1 MKHMIDRTC
10 RYWTM
15 RMLMPVIIIAGICV
29 IVSCGHDNVIEA
41 ELVSVDSLIYEDAD
55 SAAVV
60 LAKMKP
66 RMTDASEAARNY
78 YNLLMVKTDDK
89 TKHTHSSDSL
99 ICAVAEYYEQQGD
112 RHLLPEAYY
121 YVGRVNSS
129 CHNGEKALLYFQR
142 ALCED
147 STQVSPYLKSRIY
160 AQMGVIY
167 LRNNLYDEAINMDNL
182 SYYYCKQIGDTT
194 SMRYCEENVRAIR
207 NLASKADSVDNS
219 DRALVL
225 QNVNSKFKSQYLAKR
240 NNELQEKNTETR
252 HLILVIVVCVVAV
265 IAFVWY
271 LLQRRKAKL
280 ASTPDASVATT
291 EHASAVSRQF
301 YDADVNQLLTTHI
314 SDDKV
319 LKPSEWKM
327 VEARLLDSFP
337 DFREKL
343 FSLYNLSETEYRI
356 CMLIKLGI
364 SPTNIA
370 KLTATGKSSVSQSR
384 LRMQQKVFNGEGT
397 AQDWDNFI
405 MSI

>member
-1 MKHMIDRTC
+1 MGDRIHQYWMMKILVPV
-10 RYWTM
+10 
-15 RMLMPVIIIAGICV
+15 MLIAGICV
-29 IVSCGHDNVIEA
+29 IVSCDRGNVLEA
-41 ELVSVDSLIYEDAD
+41 ELVDIDSLIYDDAD

-66 RMTDASEAARNY
+66 QMKDASEAVRNY
-78 YNLLMVKTDDK
+78 YNLLMVKVDDK

-99 ICAVAEYYEQQGD
+99 ICAVAEYYEQQED
-112 RHLLPEAYY
+112 RHLLPEVYY
-121 YVGRVNSS
+121 YVGRVNS
-129 CHNGEKALLYFQR
+129 CVHNGEKALLYFQR
-142 ALCED
+142 ALYED

-167 LRNNLYDEAINMDNL
+167 LRNNLYDEAINMDDL

-194 SMRYCEENVRAIR
+194 SMRYCEENIRAIR
-207 NLASKADSVDNS
+207 NYISKADSVDNS
-219 DRALVL
+219 DKALAL
-225 QNVNSKFKSQYLAKR
+225 QNVNSKFRTQYLAKR
-240 NNELQEKNTETR
+240 NNELQEKNAATR
-252 HLILVIVVCVVAV
+252 HLIWILTICAVVV
-265 IAFVWY
+265 IAAVWY

-280 ASTPDASVATT
+280 APALDASETT
-291 EHASAVSRQF
+291 ADQPSAVSRQF

-314 SDDKV
+314 ADDKV
-319 LKPSEWKM
+319 LKPSDWKM
-327 VEARLLDSFP
+327 VESRLLESFP

>member
-1 MKHMIDRTC
+1 MKLMGERT
-10 RYWTM
+10 RQYWM
-15 RMLMPVIIIAGICV
+15 MKILVPVIIIAGICV
-29 IVSCGHDNVIEA
+29 IASCDRNRMLES
-41 ELVSVDSLIYEDAD
+41 ELIDIDSLIYEDAD
-55 SAAVV
+55 SAAEM

-66 RMTDASEAARNY
+66 QVKGASEAVRNY
-78 YNLLMVKTDDK
+78 YNLLKVKTDDK

-99 ICAVAEYYEQQGD
+99 ICAVAEYYEQQED

-121 YVGRVNSS
+121 YVGRVNS
-129 CHNGEKALLYFQR
+129 CIHNGEKAMLYYQR

-182 SYYYCKQIGDTT
+182 AYYYCKQIGDTT
-194 SMRYCEENVRAIR
+194 SMRGCEENVRAIR
-207 NLASKADSVDNS
+207 SIASNADSVDNS
-219 DRALVL
+219 EKTLLL
-225 QNVNSKFKSQYLAKR
+225 QNVNAKFKSQYLAKR
-240 NNELQEKNTETR
+240 NDELQKKNTATR
-252 HLILVIVVCVVAV
+252 HLILMLAICSVVV
-265 IAFVWY
+265 IAAVWY

-280 ASTPDASVATT
+280 TSSLDASETT
-291 EHASAVSRQF
+291 AEQPSAVSRQF
-301 YDADVNQLLTTHI
+301 YDADVNLLLTTHI
-314 SDDKV
+314 ADDKV

-327 VEARLLDSFP
+327 VESRLLESFP